1 MPQIVPGE
9 IQAGCQEMLLFRKS
23 GQALEWSAQGG
34 SGVTDPGGRCIEE
47 HGLVRTIGDMQTV
60 GLDDFEGLF

>member
-1 MPQIVPGE
+1 
-9 IQAGCQEMLLFRKS
+9 MLLFRKS

-47 HGLVRTIGDMQTV
+47 HGLVRTIGNRQMV
-60 GLDDFEGLF
+60 GLNDLVGLCQPW